1 MIRMLHRW
9 PALIALALITTLAI
23 SGAILALFPALEA
36 AATPAA
42 QPNQTVA
49 ELAAKALALHPQL
62 DQIRRAPSGKI
73 TLWWFEGTTAA
84 SAVFDPVTGQDAG
97 SADTPAVQIWTTEF
111 HRALFLD
118 DTGRWVTAVA
128 AMAMLVL
135 ATTGSMLVAARLGGW
150 GKWFAR
156 TNGPLSG
163 RLHTELSRVA
173 VLGLSISALTA
184 LWMTASSFG
193 YIDANPA
200 TPQFPA
206 ILSGE
211 MGLSA
216 ADMPAL
222 QSVLVVDLRDLTF
235 PALGDANDVLTLT
248 TQAGSG
254 YVDQGTGQMLAWT
267 DAGAM
272 AQAEEWVYLLHTGQG
287 AALWGLIMGLLVLAV
302 PALAVTGV
310 IIWAKGRASRKLG
323 QLSGAVGAAQADCV
337 LLVGSEGGATW
348 GFAATL
354 ARALQGEKL
363 RVHMA
368 ALSSLS
374 PQRYFAARQIIV
386 LTSTWGEGAAP
397 ASAKGAIE
405 RVSGAAPKAALAVL
419 GFGDTSFANFCGYAT
434 EFNAKAKSAG
444 WHSLLPM
451 ATINRQSPQEFA
463 RWGQDLGAAMRLD
476 FVLDHQPAKLPT
488 TALTLVSRREYGLAA
503 QAPAAILRFAL
514 PKSTQWQRLTRTG
527 FAAFQAGDLLA
538 IVPKGESLPR
548 YYSLS
553 SGKGDGFVEI
563 AVRKVQGGVCST
575 LLLDLAVGGT
585 IEAALHENP
594 AFRLDRAKTPL
605 IVIGA
610 GTGIGPLVGFARAQ
624 GLRRPIHL
632 WFGARA
638 PETDFLYGEE
648 LDEWYHSGQLA
659 GLTCAF
665 SRSGPKTY
673 VQDALRQDAAVVRD
687 LVRHGAKVM
696 VCGGRDMAQGVQ
708 VALAEALAPLGL
720 TPAQLKVQG
729 RYVEDV
735 Y

>member
-1 MIRMLHRW
+1 MIRILHRW
-9 PALIALALITTLAI
+9 PALIALAFITTLAI
-23 SGAILALFPALEA
+23 SGAILALFPALDA
-36 AATPAA
+36 TTTPANK
-42 QPNQTVA
+42 PNQTVA
-49 ELAAKALALHPQL
+49 ELAAKAMALHPHL
-62 DQIRRAPSGKI
+62 DQIRRAPSGRI
-73 TLWWFEGTTAA
+73 TLWWFEGNTAA
-84 SAVFDPVTGQDAG
+84 SSVFDPVTGQDAG
-97 SADTPAVQIWTTEF
+97 SADTLALQTWMTEF

-128 AMAMLVL
+128 ALAMLVL
-135 ATTGSMLVAARLGGW
+135 AATGSMLVAARMGGW

-156 TNGPLSG
+156 TNGPLSA

-173 VLGLSISALTA
+173 VLCLGISALTA
-184 LWMTASSFG
+184 LWMTASTFG
-193 YIDANPA
+193 YIDAEPA
-200 TPQFPA
+200 TPLFPA
-206 ILSGE
+206 TLSGKLR
-211 MGLSA
+211 LSP

-222 QSVLVVDLRDLTF
+222 QGAFVADLRDLTL
-235 PALGDANDVLTLT
+235 PAVGDANDVLTLT
-248 TQAGSG
+248 THAGSG
-254 YVDQGTGQMLAWT
+254 FVDQGTGQMLAWA

-287 AALWGLIMGLLVLAV
+287 AALWGLIMGLMVLAV

-323 QLSGAVGAAQADCV
+323 RLSGAVGAAQADCV
-337 LLVGSEGGATW
+337 ILVGSEGGATW

-354 ARALQGEKL
+354 ARALQGAHL

-368 ALSSLS
+368 PLSSLA
-374 PQRYFAARQIIV
+374 PQRYSAARQIMV

-405 RVSGAAPKAALAVL
+405 RLSGAAPKAALAVL
-419 GFGDTSFANFCGYAT
+419 GFGDTNFANFCGYAT
-434 EFNAKAKSAG
+434 EFNAKAQSAG
-444 WHSLLPM
+444 WRSLLPM

-463 RWGQDLGAAMRLD
+463 RWGQDLGAAVRLD

-488 TALTLVSRREYGLAA
+488 TVLTLVSRRDYGQAA

-514 PKSTQWQRLTRTG
+514 PKSTLWQRLTRIG
-527 FAAFQAGDLLA
+527 FAGFQAGDLLA

-553 SGKGDGFVEI
+553 SGKGDGFIEI

-575 LLLDLAVGGT
+575 MLMNLAEGQT
-585 IEAALHENP
+585 IDAALHENP

-624 GLRRPIHL
+624 GLRRPIHM

-673 VQDALRQDAAVVRD
+673 VQDALRQDAANVRE
-687 LVRHGAKVM
+687 LIRCGAKVM
-696 VCGGRDMAQGVQ
+696 VCGGRNMAQGVQ
-708 VALAEALAPLGL
+708 DALAEALAPLGL
-720 TPAQLKVQG
+720 TLAQLRVQG